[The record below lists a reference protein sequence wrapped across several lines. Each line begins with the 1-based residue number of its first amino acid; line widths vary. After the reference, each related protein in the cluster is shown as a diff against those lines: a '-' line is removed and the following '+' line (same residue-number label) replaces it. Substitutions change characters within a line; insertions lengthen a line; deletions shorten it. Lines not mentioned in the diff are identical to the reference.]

1 MDTKV
6 SGDCLFRTLRELC
19 AANAANVTVTFA
31 LFTIPIFGAVGAAVD
46 YSHAN
51 SVKAA
56 MQAAADSTA
65 LMLAKEISGNTPSAA
80 QISQHGIAY
89 FTAMLNRG
97 EVTGIDVQSSYTAT
111 GGSRVVVSAKGSIK
125 TDFTGLIGFK
135 TLSVGVTAQSA
146 WGGGS
151 KMQVA
156 LALDNTGSMAEWNKM
171 GALKN
176 ATHSLLDQLK
186 AAATNP
192 NDVNVAIVP
201 FSRDVNVGSSNYKAN
216 WIDWSDWDDNN
227 GSDVS
232 TQSCTTSAK
241 GKNGKPSK
249 KCSTTTSWV
258 PDNHNTWNGCV
269 TDRDQS
275 YDTTNTAPNAGDKNL
290 PATSAST
297 LFPAEQYDACP
308 VAMLG
313 LSNDWS
319 ALNAKVDQMTPNG
332 NTNQA
337 IGLAW
342 AWQALSNGQ
351 PMNAPVKGPDVQQ
364 IIILLTD
371 GLNTQDRWY
380 TDQASIDARQKI
392 LCSNIKAPNIT
403 LYTIQVNVGSM
414 DPISTLLQQC
424 ASKPEYFFHLTSTGE
439 VASVFNKIG
448 TNLSKLRLAF

>member
-1 MDTKV
+1 METKR
-6 SGDCLFRTLRELC
+6 SGDRLLRILRELR

-31 LFTIPIFGAVGAAVD
+31 LFTVPIFGAVGAAVD

-65 LMLAKEISGNTPSAA
+65 LMLAKEISKNTPSAT
-80 QISQHGIAY
+80 QISQNGTAY
-89 FTAMLNRG
+89 FTAMLNRK
-97 EVTGIDVQSSYTAT
+97 EVTGIDVQSIYSAS
-111 GGSRVVVSAKGSIK
+111 GGPRVVVSAKGSIK
-125 TDFTGLIGFK
+125 TDFTALLGFK
-135 TLSVGVTAQSA
+135 TLAVGVTAQSA

-186 AAATNP
+186 AAAANP

-201 FSRDVNVGSSNYKAN
+201 FSRDVNVGSSNYNAN

-232 TQSCTTSAK
+232 TQSCTSSAK
-241 GKNGKPSK
+241 GKNGKSSK

-275 YDTTNTAPNAGDKNL
+275 YDTTNTAPKAGDKNL
-290 PATSAST
+290 PASSAST
-297 LFPAEQYDACP
+297 LFPADQYDACP

-313 LSNDWS
+313 LSNDWG

-351 PMNAPVKGPDVQQ
+351 PMNARSRG
-364 IIILLTD
+364 
-371 GLNTQDRWY
+371 RMY
-380 TDQASIDARQKI
+380 SRSSS
-392 LCSNIKAPNIT
+392 C
-403 LYTIQVNVGSM
+403 
-414 DPISTLLQQC
+414 
-424 ASKPEYFFHLTSTGE
+424 
-439 VASVFNKIG
+439 
-448 TNLSKLRLAF
+448 